1 MGWRD
6 ADIPG
11 VRSPPLRGGPSPWYP
26 ALRDEAPKM
35 RGKWFSRRDALCASA
50 WQGRTRAEASQS
62 HRCLYDEPVPK
73 GRRHMGWRDADIP
86 GVRSLPLRGV
96 DDPN

>member
-1 MGWRD
+1 MIIRGKGTLGGLMEPSLGEGEVSL
-6 ADIPG
+6 AG

-50 WQGRTRAEASQS
+50 WQGRT
-62 HRCLYDEPVPK
+62 
-73 GRRHMGWRDADIP
+73 
-86 GVRSLPLRGV
+86 
-96 DDPN
+96 